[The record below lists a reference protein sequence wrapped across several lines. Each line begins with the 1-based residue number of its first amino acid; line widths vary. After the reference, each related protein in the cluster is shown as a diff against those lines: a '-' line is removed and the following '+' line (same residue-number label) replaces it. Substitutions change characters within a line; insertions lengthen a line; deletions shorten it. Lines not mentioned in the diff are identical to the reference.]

1 MGLRDAGSG
10 TPSPQVSCVNWERPP
25 LWAASSPH
33 WPLSQAG
40 LSSVH
45 NLPNLRWQT
54 YRHPSGKG
62 SEARGPHLPICL
74 TSVTHRGSQGLT
86 GAPALPQAGPEKQVP
101 RPLEAFQDFYPT
113 VGLPADMVAMLPKS
127 GTPASSAL
135 PKPRPRQSPAPDKAP
150 PCKSPALP
158 KPRSAPIPE
167 SWEVPAG
174 GSPVFQECVGPAG
187 GGVGSGRGCSR
198 PPRVPW
204 HGEGLQEAGDSPSQP
219 SLSGPS
225 VFLQMCAPRGT
236 GTHPE
241 GSGDPVW
248 PFPGR
253 GQGSTSLPL
262 SGAHV
267 PAPLPS
273 PLLRSARAD
282 PPASLVLPGYSC
294 ACSSPYTS
302 PLPGEPLLIT

>member
-1 MGLRDAGSG
+1 MRAGSWLWELQVKESEGVGLRDAGSG

-150 PCKSPALP
+150 PCKSPAP
-158 KPRSAPIPE
+158 NRAPPCQSPAPPPFRSPGRCRQ
-167 SWEVPAG
+167 EVALSSKSVLARPGVGWGVAG
-174 GSPVFQECVGPAG
+174 GAAAPR
-187 GGVGSGRGCSR
+187 GSLGTGRGCRRQGTVPASPASR
-198 PPRVPW
+198 
-204 HGEGLQEAGDSPSQP
+204 D
-219 SLSGPS
+219 
-225 VFLQMCAPRGT
+225 
-236 GTHPE
+236 
-241 GSGDPVW
+241 
-248 PFPGR
+248 
-253 GQGSTSLPL
+253 PL
-262 SGAHV
+262 SFY
-267 PAPLPS
+267 
-273 PLLRSARAD
+273 RC
-282 PPASLVLPGYSC
+282 VLPGGQARTLRAPETQFGPSQVG
-294 ACSSPYTS
+294 ARVAPPSRSPGPVCLHLC
-302 PLPGEPLLIT
+302 PLPC